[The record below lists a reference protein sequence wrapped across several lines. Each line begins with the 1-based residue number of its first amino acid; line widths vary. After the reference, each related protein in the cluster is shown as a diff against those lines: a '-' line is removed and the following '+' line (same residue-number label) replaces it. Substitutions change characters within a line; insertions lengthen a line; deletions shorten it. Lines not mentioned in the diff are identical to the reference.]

1 MFKRL
6 LLLFVPLC
14 LSRSQGVLMKLRALI
29 TIDIDADDF
38 IDAAAHQRQ
47 VEAMLSDLRAKYP
60 AASLVFRERRQ
71 SARAARR
78 AGAASVRSSVHST
91 GRLSTYVD

>member
-1 MFKRL
+1 
-6 LLLFVPLC
+6 
-14 LSRSQGVLMKLRALI
+14 MKLRALI

-47 VEAMLSDLRAKYP
+47 IEAMLSELRAKYP
-60 AASLVFRERRQ
+60 AASLVFRERRV

-78 AGAASVRSSVHST
+78 SGAASARSPIQAT
-91 GRLSTYVD
+91 GRLSNYVD